1 MSGLDWYGLARKVMF
16 KMGGETSHEL
26 GLDML
31 GAAERLSLLSYMAP
45 KIPDCP
51 VEMMG
56 ITFPNPVGL
65 AAGLDKNGDY
75 IDAFARLGFGFIE
88 IGTITPRSQPGNPK
102 PRLFRLEEKQAIINR
117 MGFNNKG
124 VDHLVEQVKKAK
136 FKGVLGINIG
146 KNFDT
151 PVENAVDD
159 YLICLNKVYQHAT
172 YITVNISSPNTPG
185 LRDLQFGDTLDELL
199 APIRARQLE
208 LAEEFGYKPVLV
220 KIAPDMDEEN
230 VRLVAET
237 LIKNNIDGVI
247 ATNTTL
253 SREGVEDHKFGS
265 EMGGLSGAPL
275 EDSATETVAAL
286 VAALDGKLP
295 VIGVGGILDGA
306 GAVEKIDAGAE
317 LVQIYSG
324 FIYRGPELI
333 RESVDA
339 IAARVAI
346 NKQEAGK

>member
-1 MSGLDWYGLARKVMF
+1 MSGLDWYGLVRKVMF
-16 KMGGETSHEL
+16 KMSGETSHEL

-102 PRLFRLEEKQAIINR
+102 PRLFRLAEKQAIINR

-151 PVENAVDD
+151 PVESAVDD

-230 VRLVAET
+230 VQLVAET

-306 GAVEKIDAGAE
+306 GAVEKIDAGAQ

-339 IAARVAI
+339 IAARFAT
-346 NKQEAGK
+346 K

>member
-1 MSGLDWYGLARKVMF
+1 MAGLDWYGLVRNVMF
-16 KMGGETSHEL
+16 KMSGETSHEL
-26 GLDML
+26 GLDLL
-31 GAAERLSLLSYMAP
+31 GAAERLSLLSYIAP

-51 VEMMG
+51 VEIMG
-56 ITFPNPVGL
+56 IRYPNPVGL

-75 IDAFARLGFGFIE
+75 IDAFARLGFGSIE
-88 IGTITPRSQPGNPK
+88 IGTITPRPQPGNPK
-102 PRLFRLEEKQAIINR
+102 PRIFRIAEKQAIINR

-124 VDHLVEQVKKAK
+124 VDYLVEQVKKAK

-151 PVENAVDD
+151 PVEKAVDD
-159 YLICLNKVYQHAT
+159 YLICLNKVYQYAT

-199 APIRARQLE
+199 APIKARQLE

-230 VRLVAET
+230 VQLVAET
-237 LIKNNIDGVI
+237 LIKNKIDGVI

-253 SREGVEDHKFGS
+253 SREGVEDHRFGS
-265 EMGGLSGAPL
+265 EAGGLSGAPL

-295 VIGVGGILDGA
+295 VVGVGGILDGS
-306 GAVEKIDAGAE
+306 GAVEKIEAGAQ
-317 LVQIYSG
+317 LVQVYSG
-324 FIYRGPELI
+324 FIFRGPELI

-339 IAARVAI
+339 IAAQFAK
-346 NKQEAGK
+346 NKADAD

>member
-1 MSGLDWYGLARKVMF
+1 MSGLDWYGLVRKVMF
-16 KMGGETSHEL
+16 KMSGETSHEL

-31 GAAERLSLLSYMAP
+31 GAAERLSLLSYIAP
-45 KIPDCP
+45 EIPDCP
-51 VEMMG
+51 VNVMG
-56 ITFPNPVGL
+56 ITFSNPVGL

-88 IGTITPRSQPGNPK
+88 IGTITPRPQPGNPK
-102 PRLFRLEEKQAIINR
+102 PRLFRIAEKQAIINR

-151 PVENAVDD
+151 PVEKAVDD
-159 YLICLNKVYQHAT
+159 YLICLNKVYQYAT

-230 VRLVAET
+230 VQLVAET

-253 SREGVEDHKFGS
+253 SREGVEGHKFGA
-265 EMGGLSGAPL
+265 EAGGLSGAPL

-295 VIGVGGILDGA
+295 VIGVGGILDGS
-306 GAVEKIDAGAE
+306 GAVEKIDAGAQ

-324 FIYRGPELI
+324 FIFRGPELI

-339 IAARVAI
+339 IAASIART
-346 NKQEAGK
+346 K

>member
-1 MSGLDWYGLARKVMF
+1 MSGLDWYGLVRKVMF

-339 IAARVAI
+339 IAARFAI
-346 NKQEAGK
+346 NK

>member
-1 MSGLDWYGLARKVMF
+1 MSGLDWYGLVRKVMF
-16 KMGGETSHEL
+16 KMSGETSHEL

-31 GAAERLSLLSYMAP
+31 GAAERLSLLSYIAP

-51 VEMMG
+51 VKVMG
-56 ITFPNPVGL
+56 ITFPNAVGL

-88 IGTITPRSQPGNPK
+88 IGTVTPRPQAGNPK
-102 PRLFRLEEKQAIINR
+102 PRLFRIAEKQAIINR

-124 VDHLVEQVKKAK
+124 VDHLIDQVKKAK

-159 YLICLNKVYQHAT
+159 YLICLNKVYQYAT

-199 APIRARQLE
+199 APIKARQLE
-208 LAEEFGYKPVLV
+208 LAKEFGYKPVLV
-220 KIAPDMDEEN
+220 KIAPDMDEES

-253 SREGVEDHKFGS
+253 SREGVEGHEFGA
-265 EMGGLSGAPL
+265 EAGGLSGAPL

-286 VAALDGKLP
+286 VSALNGKLP

-306 GAVEKIDAGAE
+306 GAVEKIDAGAK
-317 LVQIYSG
+317 LLQIYSG
-324 FIYRGPELI
+324 FIFRGPELI

-339 IAARVAI
+339 IAAHSARA
-346 NKQEAGK
+346 K

>member
-1 MSGLDWYGLARKVMF
+1 MSGLDWYGLVRKVMF
-16 KMGGETSHEL
+16 KMSGETSHEL

-31 GAAERLSLLSYMAP
+31 GAAERLSLLSYIAP

-51 VEMMG
+51 VKVMG
-56 ITFPNPVGL
+56 ITFPNAVGL

-88 IGTITPRSQPGNPK
+88 IGTVTPRPQAGNPK
-102 PRLFRLEEKQAIINR
+102 PRLFRIAEKQAIINR

-124 VDHLVEQVKKAK
+124 VDHLIDQVKKAK

-151 PVENAVDD
+151 PVEKAVDD
-159 YLICLNKVYQHAT
+159 YLICLNKVYQYAT

-199 APIRARQLE
+199 APIKTRQLE
-208 LAEEFGYKPVLV
+208 LAKEFGYKPVLV

-253 SREGVEDHKFGS
+253 SREGVEGHEFGA
-265 EMGGLSGAPL
+265 EAGGLSGAPL

-286 VAALDGKLP
+286 VSALNGKLP

-324 FIYRGPELI
+324 FIFRGPELI

-339 IAARVAI
+339 IAAHSARA
-346 NKQEAGK
+346 K

>member
-1 MSGLDWYGLARKVMF
+1 MSGLDWYGLVRKVMF
-16 KMGGETSHEL
+16 KMSGETSHEL

-31 GAAERLSLLSYMAP
+31 GAAERLSLLSYIAP

-51 VEMMG
+51 VEVMG

-102 PRLFRLEEKQAIINR
+102 PRLFRLAEKQAIINR

-185 LRDLQFGDTLDELL
+185 LRDLQFGDTLDQLL

-230 VRLVAET
+230 VHLVAET

-286 VAALDGKLP
+286 VAALDGKMP
-295 VIGVGGILDGA
+295 VIGVGGILDGE
-306 GAVEKIDAGAE
+306 GAVEKINAGAE

-324 FIYRGPELI
+324 FIYRGPELV

-339 IAARVAI
+339 IAARFAT
-346 NKQEAGK
+346 K

>member
-1 MSGLDWYGLARKVMF
+1 MLGLDWYGLVRKVMF
-16 KMGGETSHEL
+16 KMSGETSHEL

-31 GAAERLSLLSYMAP
+31 GAAERLSLLSYIAP

-51 VEMMG
+51 VKVMG
-56 ITFPNPVGL
+56 ITFPNAVGL

-88 IGTITPRSQPGNPK
+88 IGTVTPRPQAGNPK
-102 PRLFRLEEKQAIINR
+102 PRLFRIAEKQAIINR

-124 VDHLVEQVKKAK
+124 VDHLIDQVKKAK

-151 PVENAVDD
+151 PVEKAVDD
-159 YLICLNKVYQHAT
+159 YLICLNKVYQYAT

-199 APIRARQLE
+199 APIKTRQLE
-208 LAEEFGYKPVLV
+208 LAKEFGYKPVLV

-253 SREGVEDHKFGS
+253 SREGVEGHEFGA
-265 EMGGLSGAPL
+265 EAGGLSGAPL

-286 VAALDGKLP
+286 VSALNGKLP

-324 FIYRGPELI
+324 FIFRGPELI

-339 IAARVAI
+339 IAAHSARA
-346 NKQEAGK
+346 K